1 MVTTA
6 SGVPSS
12 RAVGASAVGASAAGA
27 SAGGASAGGGD
38 VGGGNDLRAQGF
50 AGAGPKTPTAVCTY
64 AGGVLAMT
72 KNLAPAMTEGG
83 TTGRETMPLDDNV
96 RRQVRENKSP

>member
-1 MVTTA
+1 MPPPLVPPPLVPPPAVLPPAEVT
-6 SGVPSS
+6 SV
-12 RAVGASAVGASAAGA
+12 AATFP
-27 SAGGASAGGGD
+27 
-38 VGGGNDLRAQGF
+38 VMTAQGF
-50 AGAGPKTPTAVCTY
+50 AGAGPKAPTVVCTY

-72 KNLAPAMTEGG
+72 KNLAPAVTEGG